1 MPEAKRKEM
10 NSPVSLVSEEEG
22 NLHLAPDFM
31 SLFSVPVLNNDL
43 QSSVWIK
50 RRGLSAQVSSA
61 EVTRKFL
68 DTLPHSAKPGV
79 GSV

>member
-22 NLHLAPDFM
+22 NLDLAPDFM

-43 QSSVWIK
+43 QSSV
-50 RRGLSAQVSSA
+50 
-61 EVTRKFL
+61 
-68 DTLPHSAKPGV
+68 
-79 GSV
+79 